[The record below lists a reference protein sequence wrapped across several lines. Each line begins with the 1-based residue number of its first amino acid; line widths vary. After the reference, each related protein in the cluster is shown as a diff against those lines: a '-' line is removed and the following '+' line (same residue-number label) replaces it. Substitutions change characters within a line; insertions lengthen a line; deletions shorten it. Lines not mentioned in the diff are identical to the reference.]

1 MIEDDI
7 YRASSQFRLWSYTE
21 SSLQALRAT
30 TNSIASERVRAAFRR
45 TRETELSTTS
55 SAARTPQPG
64 SETESKLPEKK
75 DIECLTPEEDLVMV
89 RYYCEAILDLGETY
103 RPPLPTMVRVGLAM
117 RLSKV

>member
-45 TRETELSTTS
+45 ARETHRSTTS
-55 SAARTPQPG
+55 SAAGTPQPG
-64 SETESKLPEKK
+64 SETESKQEV
-75 DIECLTPEEDLVMV
+75 DCLTPEEDLVMV
-89 RYYCEAILDLGETY
+89 RYYCEATLDLGETY
-103 RPPLPTMVRVGLAM
+103 RPPLPTMVRVGLA
-117 RLSKV
+117 LCLTKA